1 MRNTHTALV
10 VGLVALTLARLAVA
24 ASFPLV
30 DDEAYYWV
38 WSRQLAWGYPD
49 HPPIIAGLV
58 RLTTAVAGDTP
69 LGVRFGPVVIALVTS
84 LLLFDL
90 TRRMFNQA
98 AGVVAALW
106 YQLIPA
112 VAIGSLF
119 AFPDAPFMLF
129 WTLTLWCL
137 WQARTTGRRV
147 YWYGTGLAL
156 GLALASKL
164 SALFLA
170 LSIGGYLLASAGE
183 RRWLRRPE
191 PFHAAAI
198 ALAVF
203 FPVIAWNADHKWITF
218 WRAREPIPWVQ
229 LPSPGLNALAFT
241 LSQLAYFGPIS
252 CVLLWLVLAEHLR
265 RNRLADPR
273 FAFTAWAALPILGL
287 TWLLSFD
294 GLPKPHWTAP
304 AYVIALIPAAAFWFT
319 VRTRAWWRVTI
330 GAAVL
335 LNAVLVVAL
344 HVLPFWRTSSVAGQV
359 WGWDSVAVRVVREVE
374 STQSSPGVFILTSAY
389 QTASQI
395 EFHTRGR
402 YLVTTPY
409 GGDAFGART
418 HPQSLI
424 DWNAIYISDLAAG
437 PGIPLFHMFRR
448 VDPLA
453 PIDVVLEGTR
463 VRRFYLYRGY
473 EFRGLPRPPVRPI

>member
-1 MRNTHTALV
+1 MRNTQTALIA
-10 VGLVALTLARLAVA
+10 GLVALTLARLAFA

-38 WSRQLAWGYPD
+38 WSRHLAWGYPD
-49 HPPIIAGLV
+49 HPPMIAGLV
-58 RLTTAVAGDTP
+58 RLTTAIAGDTP
-69 LGVRFGPVVIALVTS
+69 LGVRLGPALLALGTS

-90 TRRMFNQA
+90 ARRMFGPA
-98 AGVVAALW
+98 AGAAAAVW

-119 AFPDAPFMLF
+119 AFPDAPFIMF
-129 WTLTLWCL
+129 WVLTLWCL
-137 WQARTTGRRV
+137 WQARTTGRRL

-164 SALFLA
+164 SAVFLA
-170 LSIGGYLLASAGE
+170 LSIGGFLLASADE
-183 RRWLRRPE
+183 RRWLRQPA

-203 FPVIAWNADHKWITF
+203 FPVIAWNADHGWITF
-218 WRAREPIPWVQ
+218 WKARSPIPWVQ
-229 LPSPGLNALAFT
+229 LPSPGLNALAYV

-252 CVLLWLVLAEHLR
+252 SVLLWLVLAEHLR
-265 RNRLADPR
+265 RGRLADPR

-287 TWLLSFD
+287 TWLASFD

-304 AYVIALIPAAAFWFT
+304 AYVIALIPAAALWLT
-319 VRTRAWWRVTI
+319 VRTRAWWRVTV

-335 LNAVLVVAL
+335 LNVVLVVAL
-344 HVLPFWRTSSVAGQV
+344 HLLPFWRTSSVAGQV
-359 WGWDSVAVRVVREVE
+359 WGWDTVAAGVVRDVE
-374 STQSSPGVFILTSAY
+374 ATPASPGVFILTSAY

-395 EFHTRGR
+395 EFRTKGR

-409 GGDAFGART
+409 GGDLFVERT
-418 HPQSLI
+418 HPQLLI
-424 DWNAIYISDLAAG
+424 DWNAVYINDLASG
-437 PGIPLFHMFRR
+437 PGIPLFRMFQK
-448 VDPLA
+448 VEPLD
-453 PIDVVLEGTR
+453 PIDVVLEGKL
-463 VRRFYLYRGY
+463 VRRFYVYRGLG
-473 EFRGLPRPPVRPI
+473 FRGLPRPQIEPI